1 MRKRVVK
8 FGSQLDLQFFP
19 EWKPCQEVTI
29 TTWVESSW
37 VGFVCSKVTP
47 FLIAEK
53 RLSRG
58 ISHASSSIVS
68 LARSHVSSNGGG
80 GGSSEHPL
88 EMPICAFQLP
98 DLTVYNEDFRSF
110 IERDLIEQSMLVALE
125 QAGQWV
131 LPSQCFSIPLPRG
144 WVWPAAS
151 SLSLW
156 SDWWQ
161 SNSVVSQ
168 RCVLS

>member
-1 MRKRVVK
+1 M
-8 FGSQLDLQFFP
+8 G
-19 EWKPCQEVTI
+19 CI
-29 TTWVESSW
+29 Y
-37 VGFVCSKVTP
+37 SKVTP

-53 RLSRG
+53 HLSRG

-98 DLTVYNEDFRSF
+98 DLTVYKEDFRSF

-125 QAGQWV
+125 QAGQWA
-131 LPSQCFSIPLPRG
+131 FPL
-144 WVWPAAS
+144 
-151 SLSLW
+151 
-156 SDWWQ
+156 Q
-161 SNSVVSQ
+161 
-168 RCVLS
+168 